1 MNYQTE
7 LTCQRIDIWL
17 WHARIYKSRSISHF
31 SIKNEIIKINS
42 KSVIKPATLIK
53 KDDIITIPR
62 NNSSR
67 VIQVLGFSTR
77 RVSAKLCHSLYKEI
91 LEK

>member
-31 SIKNEIIKINS
+31 SIRYKIIKINS

-53 KDDIITIPR
+53 KDDIITIPW

-67 VIQVLGFSTR
+67 VIQILGFFNPKSF
-77 RVSAKLCHSLYKEI
+77 SKIMSLFI
-91 LEK
+91 QRNS